1 MIFWVSYEQLLCFFK
16 ELWFKIA
23 NHNFALLVMIELF
36 HAVEGERSFG
46 FFFLLALPDLTF
58 IFFLSVDQYI
68 TGVDTIS
75 LSNY

>member
-1 MIFWVSYEQLLCFFK
+1 
-16 ELWFKIA
+16 
-23 NHNFALLVMIELF
+23 MIELF

-75 LSNY
+75 LSNYWRYFCIMIDNSVL